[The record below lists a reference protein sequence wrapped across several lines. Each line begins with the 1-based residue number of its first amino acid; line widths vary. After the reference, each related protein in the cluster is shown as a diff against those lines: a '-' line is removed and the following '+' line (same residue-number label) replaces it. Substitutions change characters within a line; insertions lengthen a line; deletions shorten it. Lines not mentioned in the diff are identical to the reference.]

1 MEGPEFDLQNP
12 YKGRKNGRGAHFNT
26 HAGEAETG
34 RTLGSSFM
42 VKGIFL
48 LKEGIPETIKTVDA
62 SQ

>member
-1 MEGPEFDLQNP
+1 MEEPEFDLQNP
-12 YKGRKNGRGAHFNT
+12 YKGRKNGRVAHFNI
-26 HAGEAETG
+26 HAREAETG

-48 LKEGIPETIKTVDA
+48 LKEGIPEIIKTVDA